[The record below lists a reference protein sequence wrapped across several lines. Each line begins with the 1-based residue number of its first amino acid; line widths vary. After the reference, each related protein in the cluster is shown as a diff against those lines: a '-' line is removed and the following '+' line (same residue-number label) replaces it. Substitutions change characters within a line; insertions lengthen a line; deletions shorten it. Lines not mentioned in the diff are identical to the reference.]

1 MAQTVKNLP
10 TVQETWIRFLGWE
23 DPWRRK
29 WQSIPGLLS
38 GKSHEWRSLVGC
50 SPWGCKELD
59 TTVITTG
66 SSHSGHRPPC
76 PQSAA
81 PLTLVWTETT
91 LLSPRGGQEG
101 QISSRS
107 SQRVKEMRKGPQA
120 MDCAA
125 SRKRQGNDSPWLLL
139 LLLSHFSHVQLC
151 ATP

>member
-1 MAQTVKNLP
+1 MQEMQ
-10 TVQETWIRFLGWE
+10 VQSLGWE

-29 WQSIPGLLS
+29 WQPTPEYLPGQFH
-38 GKSHEWRSLVGC
+38 GQRSLVGY
-50 SPWGCKELD
+50 SPWDCKELD

-81 PLTLVWTETT
+81 PVTLVWTETT

-139 LLLSHFSHVQLC
+139 LLLLSHFSHVQLC

>member
-1 MAQTVKNLP
+1 MQEMQ
-10 TVQETWIRFLGWE
+10 VQSLGWE

-29 WQSIPGLLS
+29 WQPTPEYLPGQFH
-38 GKSHEWRSLVGC
+38 GQRSLVGY
-50 SPWGCKELD
+50 SPWDCKELD

-125 SRKRQGNDSPWLLL
+125 SRKRQGNNSPWLLLL
-139 LLLSHFSHVQLC
+139 LLLSHFSHVRLC
-151 ATP
+151 VTP

>member
-1 MAQTVKNLP
+1 MQQT
-10 TVQETWIRFLGWE
+10 QIRSLGRE

-29 WQSIPGLLS
+29 WQPTPKYLPGQFH
-38 GKSHEWRSLVGC
+38 GQRSLVGY
-50 SPWGCKELD
+50 SPWDCKELD

-125 SRKRQGNDSPWLLL
+125 SRKRQGNNSPWLLLL

>member
-1 MAQTVKNLP
+1 MQEMQ
-10 TVQETWIRFLGWE
+10 VQSLGWE

-29 WQSIPGLLS
+29 WQPTPEYLPGQFH
-38 GKSHEWRSLVGC
+38 GQRSLVGY
-50 SPWGCKELD
+50 SPWDCKELD

-125 SRKRQGNDSPWLLL
+125 SRKRQGNNSPWLLLL

>member
-1 MAQTVKNLP
+1 MQEMQ
-10 TVQETWIRFLGWE
+10 VQSLGWE

-29 WQSIPGLLS
+29 WQPTPEYLPGQFH
-38 GKSHEWRSLVGC
+38 GQRSLVGY
-50 SPWGCKELD
+50 SPWDCKELD

-139 LLLSHFSHVQLC
+139 LLLLSHFSHVQLC